1 MKILKTST
9 WLLMLAIGLSTAEA
23 SPKLDFWN
31 RNKKKKE
38 KTEQTTDTTRSS
50 YDKLIAGSKTAKGM
64 FNTFITKK
72 NELLIEIPD
81 SMLNRVYL
89 ISNRIAATSD
99 TRMGVAGEMV
109 TDPTMIRFSR
119 NEQTVFI
126 HESQINDIVKPGDPI
141 KPSFDKKEL
150 YRPYYSKLQN
160 KRTQPERE

>member
-89 ISNRIAATSD
+89 ISNRIA
-99 TRMGVAGEMV
+99 
-109 TDPTMIRFSR
+109 R
-119 NEQTVFI
+119 N
-126 HESQINDIVKPGDPI
+126 K
-141 KPSFDKKEL
+141 
-150 YRPYYSKLQN
+150 
-160 KRTQPERE
+160 